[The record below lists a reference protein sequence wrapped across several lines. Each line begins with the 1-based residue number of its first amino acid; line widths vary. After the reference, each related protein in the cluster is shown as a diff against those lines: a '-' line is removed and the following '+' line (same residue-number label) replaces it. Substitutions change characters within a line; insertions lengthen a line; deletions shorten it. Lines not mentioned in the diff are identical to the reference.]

1 MTWLEKNRQF
11 ILKRD
16 KEKRS
21 NYSCSKLFL
30 ANIPFM
36 LYYFEQFTDN
46 EFLDWY
52 FERLCFTLS
61 FPQCSHFIPTE
72 IIEVTFGFLMF
83 SGIIKPKLWEE
94 TGQVFKLISAQCS
107 SFIPLKTSEN
117 LRSSFVSSGYK
128 IGTLGRNW

>member
-1 MTWLEKNRQF
+1 
-11 ILKRD
+11 
-16 KEKRS
+16 
-21 NYSCSKLFL
+21 
-30 ANIPFM
+30 M